1 MSEKKQWILLAVI
14 ALLSGTTAA
23 MWLWPWFVKWCII
36 Q

>member
-14 ALLSGTTAA
+14 TLLSSIASVV
-23 MWLWPWFVKWCII
+23 WFWPWFVKWCIT